1 MGILDRWFKKSNE
14 ELRRTVQ
21 RAALS
26 SVKRNLKGGRETT
39 DSLNEMSFWYEGII
53 RRNELRQKDIIE
65 KLKIVR
71 DVNPDASMAIW
82 NFLRLANRGH
92 ELEAQTMSGKTHKG
106 STDFLNGLA
115 KDVGSFYGGGT
126 DQLINVLLLTAFTQ
140 GAVALEVE
148 LDEGLNEVVDF
159 HAIDPYTL
167 EFRKEKETGELQL
180 TQQQRN
186 GEYKVLNREQVFYY
200 PIDPD
205 ISDPYGR
212 TPLLPVLQVVFFQA
226 QVLRDLQRVVHH
238 QGYER
243 FDISVVEE
251 AIMENMP
258 EYIKSGG
265 PEEVSRYV
273 SSYIADIQSQMS
285 ELEPDDDFFHT
296 DSVKIDMVGGS
307 SKGSMDATSVMNVIN
322 QQIVTA
328 LKQLPILLG
337 RNEGTTE
344 THGTIQMKIYMSGI
358 ESVQRAIK
366 RVLEKAYNVA
376 LQIKGKQLRAKL
388 TFDNI
393 PVDDRLKDAQAE
405 EIETRTKVQQINQ
418 GWISNDEAAFS
429 MVGHEAVEEPK
440 PVVAPVQPVNPPDEE
455 DDEEDEET
463 RSVGKKKRIL
473 SFREDLIETD
483 ESWKNGIEDLAKRAQ
498 NSFHRLLR
506 KVRDTYIE
514 RLDIADPI
522 PSRML
527 ADINSLRS
535 IHREEKPDPS
545 PEFQEWVSVNILHDS
560 PEVEEEV
567 QQLTMRW
574 SSDGVLYAG
583 METLA
588 TLNLDM
594 DFNMQDRKLLR
605 WLSDRS
611 RRSAE
616 LIQGVSDEGVL
627 MTLWDVVY
635 EGNFTIKKA
644 SERLREIYEFSESR
658 AETIART
665 EIITAGRS
673 GQYFGDIQSGIVIG
687 KQWRSALQERT
698 RDAHRSADGQIVKVD
713 EPFIVGGER
722 LLFPGDTSLGAS
734 ASNVIQCRC
743 WYKRILEGEE
753 DQLN

>member
-1 MGILDRWFKKSNE
+1 LGILDKFFKKSNDD
-14 ELRRTVQ
+14 LRKTVQ

-26 SVKRNLKGGRETT
+26 SIKKSYYSGRETS
-39 DSLNEMSFWYEGII
+39 DKISEMSFWYEGII

-82 NFLRLANRGH
+82 NFLRLANNGH
-92 ELEAQTMSGKTHKG
+92 ELEAQTFSGKTHKG
-106 STDFLNGLA
+106 STDYLNEIA
-115 KDVGSFYGGGT
+115 KNVGAFYGGGT

-148 LDEGLNEVVDF
+148 LDEGLDNVVDF

-167 EFRKEKETGELQL
+167 EFRKDKDTGELQL
-180 TQQQRN
+180 IQKQRN
-186 GEYKVLNREQVFYY
+186 GEYKILNREQVFYY

-226 QVLRDLQRVVHH
+226 QVLRDLKKVVHH

-273 SSYIADIQSQMS
+273 ASYIADIQNQMNS
-285 ELEPDDDFFHT
+285 LEPDDDFFHT
-296 DSVKIDMVGGS
+296 DSVKIDMVGGTT
-307 SKGSMDATSVMNVIN
+307 KGSMDATSVMNVIN

-344 THGTIQMKIYMSGI
+344 THGTIQLKIYMSGI

-376 LQIKGKQLRAKL
+376 LQVKGKQLRARL

-393 PVDDRLKDAQAE
+393 PIDDRLKDAQAE
-405 EIETRTKVQQINQ
+405 EIETRTKVQQVNQ
-418 GWISNDEAAFS
+418 GWVSNDEAAFF
-429 MVGHEAVEEPK
+429 MVGHEAVDEPK
-440 PVVAPVQPVNPPDEE
+440 QMNPIIKKVQAPEENE
-455 DDEEDEET
+455 DDEEDED
-463 RSVGKKKRIL
+463 RQQLKKKEHFQIRA
-473 SFREDLIETD
+473 DLIKTD
-483 ESWKNGIEDLAKRAQ
+483 ESWANGIEDITEDAQKSFYRFLKRIRNQ
-498 NSFHRLLR
+498 YIDRL
-506 KVRDTYIE
+506 E
-514 RLDIADPI
+514 SAENI
-522 PSRML
+522 PSRIL
-527 ADINSLRS
+527 ADVQSLRS
-535 IHREEKPDPS
+535 IHREDKPDPT
-545 PEFQEWVSVNILHDS
+545 PEFENWVSINILIDS
-560 PEVEEEV
+560 PDVEAEVE
-567 QQLTMRW
+567 QLTMEW
-574 SSDGVLYAG
+574 SSEGILYAG
-583 METLA
+583 METMA
-588 TLNLDM
+588 SLNLDM
-594 DFNMQDRKLLR
+594 DFNMENPSLLR
-605 WLSDRS
+605 WLSNRS
-611 RRSAE
+611 RRSAQ
-616 LIQGVSDEGVL
+616 LIQGVTDEGVL

-644 SERLREIYEFSESR
+644 SDRLREIYEFSESR
-658 AETIART
+658 AETIARN

-673 GQYFGDIQSGIVIG
+673 GQYFGDIQSGMVIG
-687 KQWRSALQERT
+687 KKWRSANQERT
-698 RDAHRSADGQIVKVD
+698 RDAHRNADGQVVRVD
-713 EPFIVGGER
+713 EPFIVDGEQ

-753 DQLN
+753 DQLD